1 MAAGCTSGDDWRQDI
16 PDLIERLLSYLY
28 LCIFFSGINQHT
40 VGSVTNT
47 RDGLRYRP
55 HSEIIPTREPVRRV
69 ASHSSSLPQRQVI
82 LFWAVC
88 VKILLMDYSPLIPC
102 TCLRALYCRRGMHY
116 QSTGS
121 LHSDSQ
127 SSSSVSP
134 IPMSPAPSPTRPNT
148 ANYLK
153 PPTPIPST
161 NLYTS
166 KKWSSTG
173 DFNQVQCVNVTPSV
187 PVNR

>member
-1 MAAGCTSGDDWRQDI
+1 
-16 PDLIERLLSYLY
+16 
-28 LCIFFSGINQHT
+28 
-40 VGSVTNT
+40 
-47 RDGLRYRP
+47 
-55 HSEIIPTREPVRRV
+55 
-69 ASHSSSLPQRQVI
+69 
-82 LFWAVC
+82 
-88 VKILLMDYSPLIPC
+88 
-102 TCLRALYCRRGMHY
+102 MHY

-153 PPTPIPST
+153 PPTPIPSIPST
-161 NLYTS
+161 NLYNS

-173 DFNQVQCVNVTPSV
+173 DFNQVQCVNITPSV
-187 PVNR
+187 PVNRYVRIIIFFSFIWLVFFLIRNRYHVYVWRSAPLLFFFFFFSRKLEPKERV